1 MPTLH
6 LTDAEQKL
14 FDALPADVQAH
25 ATVERETLTFT
36 DTDQHRESR
45 LRQMHLKNPALH
57 AFQEKAKSQTFTAD
71 ELIDMA
77 ESVDLS
83 SISKDDVMEL
93 AFAWGPDVFRVLI
106 AEALP
111 AVKSGQDLQEV
122 ADLSSLRHG
131 LLLSFNR

>member
-6 LTDAEQKL
+6 LTDAEQTL
-14 FDALPADVQAH
+14 FEALSADLQAR

-36 DTDQHRESR
+36 DTDQHRASR
-45 LRQMHLKNPALH
+45 LRLMHLKNPVLKE
-57 AFQEKAKSQTFTAD
+57 FQESAQSKTLTAD
-71 ELIDMA
+71 ELA
-77 ESVDLS
+77 ELAGTIDLS

-111 AVKSGQDLQEV
+111 EVKTGQDLQEV
-122 ADLSSLRHG
+122 ADLSNLRHG